1 MNDHARAA
9 VTALAFPEEG
19 VLTFKWKC
27 TILLIF
33 KSLLLMAY
41 IMCACYN
48 NPRPWESWDKKLK
61 AFKTS
66 SRLHYTWDPVP
77 QKNAQPKAA
86 EGKIHRRR
94 QPPGL
99 QDYKPSQKQLG
110 MTDIQDELKLHRK
123 TLTLKTNSNKPM
135 TSSDCFLPTAVVCV
149 RKTLNIIFVHLWS
162 NLLLKCNY
170 YYSYDYDFC

>member
-1 MNDHARAA
+1 MNDHACAA

-94 QPPGL
+94 AVLGL
-99 QDYKPSQKQLG
+99 GAHHSWVFIEHLLCVKCFATCPEVLVRTKSPVWVEEEQCLGEYVRSVAAPCGSLHDYQK
-110 MTDIQDELKLHRK
+110 HW
-123 TLTLKTNSNKPM
+123 
-135 TSSDCFLPTAVVCV
+135 V
-149 RKTLNIIFVHLWS
+149 NIVKWP
-162 NLLLKCNY
+162 KAT
-170 YYSYDYDFC
+170 